1 MTPELLKIAL
11 ETALTLDFR
20 IKRIQIEEI
29 TVKGENMSCN
39 DADIILN
46 NHILIFFK
54 TYRKEIGIPKH

>member
-1 MTPELLKIAL
+1 MTPELLKISL

-46 NHILIFFK
+46 NHRLIFFK
-54 TYRKEIGIPKH
+54 TYRKEIGIPKY